1 MLDSC
6 ITSMNKDDVKN
17 YHNKLLSLF
26 MSALDYRSQHVLV
39 CHSCVTCTIPYTDQ
53 IWACNITGLNNVF
66 KPKLFIVV
74 NNIEHDVNVLLY
86 SGVYDIKVLLW
97 VKTTLGW
104 LKFCPTT
111 VGIEPTYDLRN
122 ASPVLYRLSYV
133 VWTVCYCDISEIF
146 NQPSF
151 GFHIYILI

>member
-17 YHNKLLSLF
+17 YHNELLSLF
-26 MSALDYRSQHVLV
+26 MSALDYRSQHVQV
-39 CHSCVTCTIPYTDQ
+39 CHSCVTYTIPYTDQ

-86 SGVYDIKVLLW
+86 SGVCDIKVLLW
-97 VKTTLGW
+97 VKTTVGW
-104 LKFCPTT
+104 LKILSNHS
-111 VGIEPTYDLRN
+111 GNRTYDLRN
-122 ASPVLYRLSYV
+122 AVLVFTFTSWYNTFKAFMYWKNYR
-133 VWTVCYCDISEIF
+133 
-146 NQPSF
+146 PSSKVSK
-151 GFHIYILI
+151 